1 MTPPTPTRLAAPRHA
16 QRAPMSPSAEAQ
28 RATTRLL
35 PRQTRVIHASEG
47 LTIQVLQGRLWL
59 TRPGDQTD
67 RFLREGESL
76 ELTQDWVVVEAD
88 AAPNASHGQPEYVM
102 TYRLVHT
109 RHPFN
114 APEAVHH
121 SWWSAVRTLLGFES
135 RPRRCLAA

>member
-1 MTPPTPTRLAAPRHA
+1 MTPPTPTRRAAPRHA
-16 QRAPMSPSAEAQ
+16 QRAPMSPSAEAE

-88 AAPNASHGQPEYVM
+88 AAPSASHGQLEHAM

-109 RHPFN
+109 RHLVN
-114 APEAVHH
+114 ASEAVHH
-121 SWWSAVRTLLGFES
+121 RWWSAVQTLLGAER
-135 RPRRCLAA
+135 RPGRCLPA

>member
-1 MTPPTPTRLAAPRHA
+1 MTPPTPTRRAAPGHA
-16 QRAPMSPSAEAQ
+16 QRAPMSPSADAE

-88 AAPNASHGQPEYVM
+88 AAPSASHGQPEHAM
-102 TYRLVHT
+102 SYRLVHT
-109 RHPFN
+109 QRPIN
-114 APEAVHH
+114 ASDAIHRGG
-121 SWWSAVRTLLGFES
+121 WSAVRRLLGVA
-135 RPRRCLAA
+135 PQPGRCLPA

>member
-16 QRAPMSPSAEAQ
+16 QRAPMSPSAEAA

-76 ELTQDWVVVEAD
+76 ELTQDWVVVQAD
-88 AAPNASHGQPEYVM
+88 AAPNASHGQPEHVM

-109 RHPFN
+109 RHLVN
-114 APEAVHH
+114 APGAVHH
-121 SWWSAVRTLLGFES
+121 RWWSAVRTLLGVER
-135 RPRRCLAA
+135 RPGRCLAT